1 MSEAI
6 RVLLV
11 DDEEDFY
18 VLTRELLAGIPGSCY
33 EVDWVGSY
41 DAALGVLE
49 ADQHAVWLVDY
60 RLGAHDGLE
69 LMREALSRGNKAPM
83 ILMTGQGDHE
93 IDMAAMKIGASDY
106 LPKDHLD
113 ARTLER
119 SIRYALERT
128 RTQDSL
134 QVSEMR
140 FRTAF
145 YGAVPGMALTSV
157 DGRFLRVNRSL
168 CDMLGYSVAELL
180 TKSFHT
186 LIHPDD
192 LQGSQRLL
200 ETMIG
205 GGKPA
210 QMEKRFVHKRGGTVW
225 TYWSVSLLRDQ
236 HGGPLYFL
244 SQIHDLSE
252 RKRTEEAL
260 RQSEDL
266 LHKAQKMEA
275 VGRLAGGVAHDFNN
289 ILTVISGYATMLSK
303 KLEGNPTLR
312 READEIQTS
321 AERAAT
327 LTRQLLALSR
337 KQLLNPKVLD
347 LNGVVS
353 GIEKMLRRL
362 IGEDVELRMQLDE
375 TIGRVKVDPGQ
386 IEQVIMNLAINAR
399 DAMPSGG
406 KLTIQTAAV
415 VQDRP
420 GQLSEGGIPAGL
432 YTAII
437 VTDTGIGMNEDVRS
451 HLFEPFFT
459 TKGRDKGTGL
469 GLATCHGIIK
479 QSNGYI
485 HVYTEPGH
493 GTSFKIYLPVVVG
506 DAEEIR
512 PAPDAGIVQSGS
524 ETVLLVEDE
533 DPVREFAVRLLREA
547 GYSVLEA
554 RNGTDALRVLQ
565 EQSSRKIDIMVTD
578 VIMPQMGGKELAD
591 RLKQLRPAVRILF
604 VSGYTGDALD
614 NSGVLQTGAAFLEKP
629 FSAARLTQ
637 KIREVLANGAPKRIK
652 S

>member
-1 MSEAI
+1 MAETI

-18 VLTRELLAGIPGSCY
+18 VLIRELLGGIPGNRY
-33 EVDWVGSY
+33 TVDWASSY

-49 ADQHAVWLVDY
+49 ADQHAIWLVDY
-60 RLGAHDGLE
+60 RLGVHDGLE
-69 LMREALSRGNKAPM
+69 LMREAINRGNKAPM
-83 ILMTGQGDHE
+83 VLMTGQGDHE

-106 LPKDHLD
+106 LPKDHID

-119 SIRYALERT
+119 CIRYALERA
-128 RTQDSL
+128 RTQESM

-140 FRTAF
+140 FRSAF
-145 YGAVPGMALTSV
+145 YGAVPGMALTSA

-168 CDMLGYSVAELL
+168 CDMFGYSVAELL
-180 TKSFHT
+180 GMSFQT
-186 LIHPDD
+186 VVHPDD
-192 LQGSQRLL
+192 LQSGQRTL
-200 ETMIG
+200 ETLVEG
-205 GGKPA
+205 GRPA

-244 SQIHDLSE
+244 SQILDISE

-303 KLEGNPTLR
+303 KLENDPALR
-312 READEIQTS
+312 REVDEIQSS
-321 AERAAT
+321 AERAAA

-337 KQLLNPKVLD
+337 KQLLDPKVIS
-347 LNGVVS
+347 LNKVVS

-362 IGEDVELRMQLDE
+362 IGEDIELRMQLDE
-375 TIGRVKVDPGQ
+375 TIGLVKVDPGQ
-386 IEQVIMNLAINAR
+386 MEQVIMNLAINAR

-406 KLTIQTAAV
+406 KMTIETASME
-415 VQDRP
+415 QDRP
-420 GQLSEGGIPAGL
+420 SQLSEGGIPAGRYAAL
-432 YTAII
+432 I
-437 VTDTGIGMNEDVRS
+437 VTDSGTGMSEEVRS
-451 HLFEPFFT
+451 HIFEPFFT
-459 TKGRDKGTGL
+459 TKGHDKGTGL

-479 QSNGYI
+479 QSGGYI

-493 GTSFKIYLPVVVG
+493 GTAFKVYLPVVSGVA
-506 DAEEIR
+506 DADK
-512 PAPDAGIVQSGS
+512 PAARADLVQAGT

-533 DPVREFAVRLLREA
+533 DRVREFAVSQLREA
-547 GYSVLEA
+547 GYVVLEA

-565 EQSSRKIDIMVTD
+565 EQVSRTIDIMVTD
-578 VIMPQMGGKELAD
+578 VIMPKMGGKELAD
-591 RLKQLRPAVRILF
+591 RLKQIRPSTRILF

-614 NSGVLQTGAAFLEKP
+614 NSGVLQSGAAFLEKP

-637 KIREVLANGAPKRIK
+637 KIREVLANGSDKKR
-652 S
+652 

>member
-1 MSEAI
+1 MSDTI

-18 VLTRELLAGIPGSCY
+18 VLMRDLLTGIPGSHY
-33 EVDWVGSY
+33 EVDWAGSY
-41 DAALGVLE
+41 DAALGILE

-60 RLGAHDGLE
+60 RLGVHDGLE

-106 LPKDHLD
+106 LQKQHMD

-119 SIRYALERT
+119 SIRYALERA
-128 RTQDSL
+128 RSQESV

-140 FRTAF
+140 FRSAF
-145 YGAVPGMALTSV
+145 YGAVTGMALTSI

-168 CDMLGYSVAELL
+168 CDMLGYSVAELMG
-180 TKSFHT
+180 KSFQT
-186 LIHPDD
+186 IVHPDD
-192 LQGSQRLL
+192 LQNSQRLFEAL
-200 ETMIG
+200 MCNG
-205 GGKPA
+205 RPA
-210 QMEKRFVHKRGGTVW
+210 QLEQRFLHKRGGTVW
-225 TYWSVSLLRDQ
+225 TYWSVSLLRDSQ
-236 HGGPLYFL
+236 GGPQNFL
-244 SQIHDLSE
+244 SQIHDLTES
-252 RKRTEEAL
+252 KRTEEAL
-260 RQSEDL
+260 RQSEEL

-289 ILTVISGYATMLSK
+289 ILTVISGYATVLSK
-303 KLEGNPTLR
+303 GLASNPALQ

-337 KQLLNPKVLD
+337 KQLLNPKVLN
-347 LNGVVS
+347 LNDVVKGV
-353 GIEKMLRRL
+353 EKMLQRL

-375 TIGRVKVDPGQ
+375 TIGLVKVDPGQ
-386 IEQVIMNLAINAR
+386 IEQVILNLAINAR

-406 KLTIQTAAV
+406 KLTIETAPWI
-415 VQDRP
+415 QERP
-420 GQLSEGGIPAGL
+420 AQLSEGGIPSGR
-432 YTAII
+432 YTAFI
-437 VTDTGIGMNEDVRS
+437 VTDTGIGMTEDVKS

-479 QSNGYI
+479 QSGGYI

-493 GTSFKIYLPVVVG
+493 GTAFKIYLPVVEG
-506 DAEEIR
+506 AAEDIR
-512 PAPDAGIVQSGS
+512 RTTEAAVVHPGS

-533 DPVREFAVRLLREA
+533 APVREFAVRSLREA
-547 GYSVLEA
+547 GYAVLEA
-554 RNGTDALRVLQ
+554 RNGVEALRLLQ
-565 EQSSRKIDIMVTD
+565 EQASRKVDIMVTD

-591 RLKQLRPAVRILF
+591 QLRQLRPATRILF

-637 KIREVLANGAPKRIK
+637 KIREVLTNGAAKRR
-652 S
+652 

>member
-1 MSEAI
+1 MAETI

-18 VLTRELLAGIPGSCY
+18 VLVRELLGGIPGNRY
-33 EVDWVGSY
+33 AVDWASSY

-49 ADQHAVWLVDY
+49 ADQHAIWLVDY
-60 RLGAHDGLE
+60 RLGVHDGLE
-69 LMREALSRGNKAPM
+69 LMREAINRGNKAPM
-83 ILMTGQGDHE
+83 VLMTGQGDHE

-106 LPKDHLD
+106 LPKDHID

-119 SIRYALERT
+119 CIRYALERS
-128 RTQDSL
+128 RTQESL

-140 FRTAF
+140 FRSAF
-145 YGAVPGMALTSV
+145 YGAVPGMALTSA

-168 CDMLGYSVAELL
+168 CDMFGYSVAELL
-180 TKSFHT
+180 GMSFPT
-186 LIHPDD
+186 IVHPDD
-192 LQGSQRLL
+192 LQSSQRLL
-200 ETMIG
+200 ETLVAG
-205 GGKPA
+205 GQPA

-244 SQIHDLSE
+244 SQILDISE
-252 RKRTEEAL
+252 RKRTEDAL
-260 RQSEDL
+260 RQSEEL

-289 ILTVISGYATMLSK
+289 ILTVIGGYATMLSQ

-312 READEIQTS
+312 REVDEIQSS

-337 KQLLNPKVLD
+337 KQLLDPKVIN
-347 LNGVVS
+347 LNKVVA

-362 IGEDVELRMQLDE
+362 IGEDIELRIQLDE
-375 TIGRVKVDPGQ
+375 KIGLVKVDPGQ

-406 KLTIQTAAV
+406 KLTIETASM

-420 GQLSEGGIPAGL
+420 SQLSEGGIPSGH
-432 YTAII
+432 YTALI
-437 VTDTGIGMNEDVRS
+437 VTDTGIGMSEEVRS
-451 HLFEPFFT
+451 HIFEPFFT
-459 TKGRDKGTGL
+459 TKDHNKGTGL

-479 QSNGYI
+479 QSGGYI

-493 GTSFKIYLPVVVG
+493 GTAFKVYLPAVSG
-506 DAEEIR
+506 TADDDR
-512 PAPDAGIVQSGS
+512 PPAKADIVQTGS

-533 DPVREFAVRLLREA
+533 DRVREFAVRLLRDA
-547 GYSVLEA
+547 GYAVLEA
-554 RNGTDALRVLQ
+554 RNGTDALRVLH
-565 EQSSRKIDIMVTD
+565 EQVSRTIDIMVTD

-591 RLKQLRPAVRILF
+591 QLKQLRPGTRILF

-637 KIREVLANGAPKRIK
+637 KIREVLGNSSARKR
-652 S
+652 

>member
-1 MSEAI
+1 MAETI

-18 VLTRELLAGIPGSCY
+18 VLVRELLGGIPGNRY
-33 EVDWVGSY
+33 AVDWASSY

-49 ADQHAVWLVDY
+49 ADQHAIWLVDY
-60 RLGAHDGLE
+60 RLGVHDGLE
-69 LMREALSRGNKAPM
+69 LMREAINRGNKAPM
-83 ILMTGQGDHE
+83 VLMTGQGDHE

-106 LPKDHLD
+106 LPKDHID

-119 SIRYALERT
+119 CIRYALERS
-128 RTQDSL
+128 RTQESL

-140 FRTAF
+140 FRSAF
-145 YGAVPGMALTSV
+145 YGAVPGMALTSA

-168 CDMLGYSVAELL
+168 CDMFGYSVAELL
-180 TKSFHT
+180 GMSFPT
-186 LIHPDD
+186 IVHPDD
-192 LQGSQRLL
+192 LQSSQRLL
-200 ETMIG
+200 ETLVAG
-205 GGKPA
+205 GQPA

-244 SQIHDLSE
+244 SQILDISE
-252 RKRTEEAL
+252 RKRTEDAL
-260 RQSEDL
+260 RQSEEL

-289 ILTVISGYATMLSK
+289 ILTVIGGYATMLSQ

-312 READEIQTS
+312 REVDEIQSS

-337 KQLLNPKVLD
+337 KQLLDPKVIN
-347 LNGVVS
+347 LNKVVA

-362 IGEDVELRMQLDE
+362 IGEDVELRIQLDE
-375 TIGRVKVDPGQ
+375 KIGLVKVDPGQ

-406 KLTIQTAAV
+406 KLTIETASM

-420 GQLSEGGIPAGL
+420 SQLSEGGIPSGH
-432 YTAII
+432 YTALI
-437 VTDTGIGMNEDVRS
+437 VTDTGIGMSEEVRS
-451 HLFEPFFT
+451 HIFEPFFT
-459 TKGRDKGTGL
+459 TKDHNKGTGL

-479 QSNGYI
+479 QSGGYI

-493 GTSFKIYLPVVVG
+493 GTAFKVYLPAVSG
-506 DAEEIR
+506 TADDDR
-512 PAPDAGIVQSGS
+512 PPAKADIVQTGS

-533 DPVREFAVRLLREA
+533 DRVREFAVRLLRDA
-547 GYSVLEA
+547 GYAVLEA
-554 RNGTDALRVLQ
+554 RNGTDALRVLH
-565 EQSSRKIDIMVTD
+565 EQVSRTIDIMVTD

-591 RLKQLRPAVRILF
+591 QLKQLRPGTRILF

-637 KIREVLANGAPKRIK
+637 KIREVLGNSSARKR
-652 S
+652 